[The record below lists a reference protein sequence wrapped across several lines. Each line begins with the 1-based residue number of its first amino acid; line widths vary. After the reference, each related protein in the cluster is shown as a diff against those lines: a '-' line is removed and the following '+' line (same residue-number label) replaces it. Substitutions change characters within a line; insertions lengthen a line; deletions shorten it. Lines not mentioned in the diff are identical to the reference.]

1 MNAPVSSSDS
11 TATVDD
17 LRQLVRQFVD
27 ERDWKKFHSPK
38 NLSMALTIEAGELM
52 EHFQWITPE
61 ESRDR
66 NQEQRVAIGE
76 ELADV
81 MCYLLAIANEMNIDV
96 TSTLN
101 RKMELNRKKYPVE
114 EIKGRFGHD
123 DPNSV
128 EA

>member
-1 MNAPVSSSDS
+1 
-11 TATVDD
+11 
-17 LRQLVRQFVD
+17 
-27 ERDWKKFHSPK
+27 
-38 NLSMALTIEAGELM
+38 MALTIEAGELM

>member
-1 MNAPVSSSDS
+1 MSELVISNDS
-11 TATVDD
+11 ETTVQQ
-17 LRQLVRQFVD
+17 LRQLVHQFVD

-61 ESRDR
+61 ESRERDP
-66 NQEQRVAIGE
+66 EQKIAIGE
-76 ELADV
+76 ELADIL
-81 MCYLLAIANEMNIDV
+81 CYALAIANEMNIDV
-96 TSTLN
+96 ASTLS

-128 EA
+128 QV